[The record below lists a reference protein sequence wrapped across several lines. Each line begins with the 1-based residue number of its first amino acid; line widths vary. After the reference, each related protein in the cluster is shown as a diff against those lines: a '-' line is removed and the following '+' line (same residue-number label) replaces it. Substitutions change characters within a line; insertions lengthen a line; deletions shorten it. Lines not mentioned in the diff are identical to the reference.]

1 MSGNLTQGPAIPL
14 LSWSERRCVSEID
27 LWAHLCRALWCLCA
41 DVWSR
46 KNGGGHPLA
55 QVSSCVGAEL
65 PTRSPDPVCPS
76 AVSGSLALH
85 VLPSAQC
92 STICNH
98 ASRVCV
104 PSLAAL
110 PLLGRTWPRQ
120 LAGARGVLVVVVVC
134 AWREATQCDHH
145 EHVHDL
151 LTSQSQS
158 LFLVVTESVRSPAST
173 RAKFRTCGGWVC
185 L

>member
-1 MSGNLTQGPAIPL
+1 MRRCLESQEWWGAPARSSKFLCWCRTPHAFPRSGL
-14 LSWSERRCVSEID
+14 SERC
-27 LWAHLCRALWCLCA
+27 
-41 DVWSR
+41 
-46 KNGGGHPLA
+46 
-55 QVSSCVGAEL
+55 
-65 PTRSPDPVCPS
+65 
-76 AVSGSLALH
+76 SGSLALH

-173 RAKFRTCGGWVC
+173 RVKFRTCGGWVC
-185 L
+185 LWEWSWCSRSWCWRG